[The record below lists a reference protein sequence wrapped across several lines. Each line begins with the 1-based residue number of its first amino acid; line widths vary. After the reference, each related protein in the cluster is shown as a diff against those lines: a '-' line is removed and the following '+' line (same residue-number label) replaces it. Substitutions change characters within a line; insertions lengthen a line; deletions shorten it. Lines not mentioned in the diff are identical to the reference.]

1 MSMTIR
7 SRLAPTP
14 SGYLH
19 IGNAVNFLI
28 TWLLVRT
35 ADGLL
40 RLRIDDAD
48 GIRSRPEF
56 VEDIFAQ
63 LDWLGISWDEGP
75 NGPDDFYRRHSQL
88 LKNERYRGLLGELG
102 GRAHLFACGCSRR
115 EIGGRLYPGTCRA
128 SRHAPLQGQAVRVHV
143 PEPTEMRVNGTVVLL
158 CRTMGDFVL
167 WRKEGQPSYQLASL
181 ADDLDARINLIV
193 RGEDLLESTAA
204 QLFLAERIGAE
215 GFLNA
220 SFHHH
225 GLVTGE
231 TGGKLSKSDN
241 ALSLKAMRERGIG
254 REEVYRSAARLL
266 GVHGVVGSL
275 DELLAACRKAPAL
288 ERLRQP

>member
-1 MSMTIR
+1 MSKTIR

-35 ADGLL
+35 AGGVL

-48 GIRSRPEF
+48 STRSRPEF

-63 LDWLGISWDEGP
+63 LDWLGIGWDEGP
-75 NGPDDFYRRHSQL
+75 GGPDDFYHRHSQL
-88 LKNERYRGLLGELG
+88 LKIERYRVLLEELCG
-102 GRAHLFACGCSRR
+102 SAHLFACGCSRS
-115 EIGGRLYPGTCRA
+115 EIGGGLYPGTCRA
-128 SRHAPLQGQAVRVHV
+128 SQLAPLPGQAVRIHV
-143 PEPTEMRVNGTVVLL
+143 PEPTEVRVNGAVVPL

-167 WRKEGQPSYQLASL
+167 WRKDGQPAYQLASL
-181 ADDLDARINLIV
+181 ADDIDERINLIV

-204 QLFLAERIGAE
+204 QLFLAERLGA
-215 GFLNA
+215 GNFLTTT
-220 SFHHH
+220 FRHHA
-225 GLVTGE
+225 LVTGG

-241 ALSLKAMRERGIG
+241 ALSLKAMREKGIG
-254 REEVYRSAARLL
+254 RGEVYCTAARML
-266 GVHGVVGSL
+266 GAECGGIGSL
-275 DELLAACRKAPAL
+275 DELLEVCREGLAHP
-288 ERLRQP
+288 